1 MEAFTV
7 LVVISLLLFDT
18 CCICYL
24 KKNVV
29 GAMEKLINKLMKE
42 MDD

>member
-24 KKNVV
+24 KKNFV
-29 GAMEKLINKLMKE
+29 GTMEKLIDKLMKE